1 MDNHTNHQS
10 YPKMDHQDELTS
22 DPQELLKLKHQAD
35 QHKAAFTEFARSVSG
50 RTPVDSGPVS
60 PDSHHE
66 PDQQNNEKDVENR
79 MIGD

>member
-1 MDNHTNHQS
+1 MDQQN
-10 YPKMDHQDELTS
+10 ELTN

-35 QHKAAFTEFARSVSG
+35 KHKAEFTNFARSVSG
-50 RTPVDSGPVS
+50 NTPADHGQIS
-60 PDSHHE
+60 PDTHRE